1 MGPPERFERDYGCTE
16 AEWLG
21 WLPGAVEPHALA
33 LQAGGAEVPIG
44 AGRLVLRWH
53 PLPARQIALLRLPRL
68 AVSFA
73 FDAVDD
79 TARRAFMRRFDLFM
93 QRGGG

>member
-1 MGPPERFERDYGCTE
+1 MYASNLTPDADTGLGAWTLRDFTQTIQG
-16 AEWLG
+16 G
-21 WLPGAVEPHALA
+21 GAVLKS
-33 LQAGGAEVPIG
+33 G